1 MEFKRKGCNAI
12 LFLVNVL
19 IIGAGRRGQ
28 RLARHLIEENKSV
41 TFLDRDQSKCT
52 ATEAK
57 LDCLAVCGMATDI
70 EALEMAGVKSADAV
84 ISLTDSDEINLVSCG
99 IVKSNF
105 PNVKTTIAATRS
117 ISYIS
122 DEEGSANPILGI
134 SHIVNPDFEAS
145 ERIVDIVESGL
156 YNDTITFPDT
166 SFLLFTMQVAA
177 SSPFMGKTLIECR
190 KSIPGNYVITGIL
203 RNGEALIPSGRTIIK
218 KNDTLAIIIDN
229 DDTLSLLNKVGDTF
243 KPKKPKKMI
252 LVGATG
258 ITRFLLKKL
267 SPDIRR
273 GIILTEVD
281 KEVCEDFSRQFPD
294 ITVLNVSITD
304 ETIWE
309 DEDFAKADVLVSLT
323 DNDELNIISASY
335 AKRIGVSRTISLI
348 KTSTNYMQFARHLD
362 IDAPISTTV
371 TVVDSIVKQLRGKQV
386 STMHTLFDGDLE
398 VYEYVIPKD
407 FKYIGKALKDVDMK
421 GRMLIAGVK
430 RKNGSS
436 FIPGG
441 SYEFQSGDS
450 LLFVTSHSSGHFF
463 EGFIK

>member
-1 MEFKRKGCNAI
+1 M
-12 LFLVNVL
+12 NVL

-41 TFLDRDQSKCT
+41 TFLDRDQTKCT

-57 LDCLAVCGMATDI
+57 LDCMAVCGLGTDI
-70 EALEMAGVKSADAV
+70 EALEQAGVRSCDAV
-84 ISLTDSDEINLVSCG
+84 IALTDSDEINLVSCG

-105 PNVKTTIAATRS
+105 PNVKTTIASTRS

-122 DEEGSANPILGI
+122 DEEGSSHPILGI

-156 YNDTITFPDT
+156 YNDTIAFPDT
-166 SFLLFTMQVAA
+166 EFLLFTIQVGAN
-177 SSPFMGKTLIECR
+177 SPFIDKTLIECR

-203 RNGEALIPSGRTIIK
+203 RSGEALIPSGRTIIK
-218 KNDTLAIIIDN
+218 RNDTLAIIIDN
-229 DDTLSLLNKVGDTF
+229 DETFTLLNKVGDTF
-243 KPKKPKKMI
+243 KPKRPKKMV

-267 SPDIRR
+267 SPDIRK
-273 GIILTEVD
+273 GVILTERD
-281 KEVCEDFSRQFPD
+281 KEICEEFSRLFPD
-294 ITVLNVSITD
+294 ITVLNVKITD

-309 DEDFAKADVLVSLT
+309 DEDFDKADVLVSLT
-323 DNDELNIISASY
+323 DDDELNIISASY
-335 AKRIGVSRTISLI
+335 AKTIGVSKSIALL
-348 KTSTNYMQFARHLD
+348 KTNTNYMQFARNLG

-398 VYEYVIPKD
+398 VYEYVIPND
-407 FKYIGKALKDVDMK
+407 FKYIGKALRKVDMK

-430 RKNGSS
+430 RKKGDS

-441 SYEFQSGDS
+441 NYEFQAGDS
-450 LLFVTSHSSGHFF
+450 LLLITSHADGYFF